1 MSLFISSSYRIFQN
15 YHHLKHLT
23 HLILKLVNIGL
34 HAFLYFTP
42 ILHFLTINTS
52 YIGMSQNIC
61 CYYVSVDFILMRKLY
76 KNAKMRINDMKNEN
90 ECMLI
95 YATNV

>member
-1 MSLFISSSYRIFQN
+1 
-15 YHHLKHLT
+15 
-23 HLILKLVNIGL
+23 
-34 HAFLYFTP
+34 
-42 ILHFLTINTS
+42 
-52 YIGMSQNIC
+52 MSQNIC